1 MRATGWP
8 DDVRSHE
15 RCRTADVSHPGTDG
29 FRQIESDPVTG
40 FSILSTF
47 PPTRC
52 GLATFSE
59 SFATA
64 LTASGPEAVRIV
76 RAVDDL
82 DGPAPTVVGTRTSI
96 VGELHVDRPADARS
110 VARLLSADDVVVVQ
124 HEYGIYGGDDGDDV
138 LDVLDALTAPS
149 IVVLHTV
156 LREPTAHQRR
166 VLERVTDAASAV
178 VVMTETAH
186 ALLATRYRIDMH
198 RVSVIPH
205 GVPEWDA
212 LEAPLHADRRTM
224 LTWGLIGPGKGIEWG
239 IRAVAELRNLEPEL
253 HYEILGETHP
263 KVVAHEGEAYRERL
277 ELLAVELG
285 VSDRVRFDA
294 RYLDRAALAERVAA
308 ADLVLLPYDS
318 RIQVTS
324 GVLVEAVAAG
334 KPVVA
339 TAFPHAIELL
349 GDGTGSI
356 VAHESPVAIAEAV
369 RSELARAA
377 THRRPA
383 VDVGTTWP
391 AVAQLYRELAE
402 SLIATPVARTA

>member
-1 MRATGWP
+1 MPR
-8 DDVRSHE
+8 
-15 RCRTADVSHPGTDG
+15 
-29 FRQIESDPVTG
+29 
-40 FSILSTF
+40 FSLLSTF

-59 SFATA
+59 SFAAA
-64 LTASGPEAVRIV
+64 LTASGPETVHIV
-76 RAVDDL
+76 RAVDNL
-82 DGPAPTVVGTRTSI
+82 DGPAPTLVGSSTTI
-96 VGELHVDRPADARS
+96 VGELHVDKPEAVRS
-110 VARLLSADDVVVVQ
+110 IAHLLSADDVVVVQ

-138 LDVLDALTAPS
+138 LGVLDALTAPS

-156 LREPTAHQRR
+156 LREPSPHQRR
-166 VLERVTDAASAV
+166 VLERVAGAATAV
-178 VVMTETAH
+178 VVMTETART
-186 ALLATRYRIDMH
+186 LLARRYRVDMT

-212 LEAPLHADRRTM
+212 LEAPHPSDRSTM

-239 IRAVAELRNLEPEL
+239 IRALAELRDLEPRL

-263 KVVAHEGEAYRERL
+263 KVIAHEGEAYRERL
-277 ELLAVELG
+277 RLLAVDLG
-285 VSDRVRFDA
+285 VADRVTFDA
-294 RYLDRAALAERVAA
+294 RYLDRAQLADRVAA

-349 GDGTGSI
+349 GAGR
-356 VAHESPVAIAEAV
+356 VVEHESPTAIAAAV
-369 RSELARAA
+369 RRVLSQAA
-377 THRRPA
+377 STERTA
-383 VDVGTTWP
+383 VDPDTTWP
-391 AVAQLYRELAE
+391 AVAQRYRDLAE
-402 SLIATPVARTA
+402 TMTATRVARSA

>member
-1 MRATGWP
+1 MPR
-8 DDVRSHE
+8 
-15 RCRTADVSHPGTDG
+15 
-29 FRQIESDPVTG
+29 
-40 FSILSTF
+40 FSLLSTF

-59 SFATA
+59 SFAAA
-64 LTASGPEAVRIV
+64 LTASGPESVHIV
-76 RAVDDL
+76 RSVDRL

-110 VARLLSADDVVVVQ
+110 TARLLSADDVVIVQ

-138 LDVLDALTAPS
+138 LAVLEALTAPS

-156 LREPTAHQRR
+156 LREPTAHQRV
-166 VLERVTDAASAV
+166 VLERVAAAATEV
-178 VVMTETAH
+178 VVMTETARV
-186 ALLATRYRIDMH
+186 LLATRYRVDMH

-212 LEAPLHADRRTM
+212 LEAPHPSDRRTM
-224 LTWGLIGPGKGIEWG
+224 LTWGLIGPGKGLEWG
-239 IRAVAELRNLEPEL
+239 IRAVAELSDLEPPL

-263 KVVAHEGEAYRERL
+263 KVIAHEGEVYRERL
-277 ELLAVELG
+277 ELLAADLG
-285 VSDRVRFDA
+285 VADRVTFDA
-294 RYLDRAALAERVAA
+294 RYLDRAGLAERVAA

-356 VAHESPVAIAEAV
+356 VEHESPSAIAAAV
-369 RSELARAA
+369 RRELAHAA
-377 THRRPA
+377 SPRRSA
-383 VDVGTTWP
+383 VDPKTTWQ
-391 AVAQLYRELAE
+391 AVAQRYRELAT
-402 SLIATPVARTA
+402 SLTATPVARTA